1 VVVGGGL
8 IGTSIGWRIAQAG
21 VAVAVVTG
29 ERAAA
34 ASQVAAG
41 MLAPVSETTFT
52 DQVVLPLKVASLRRF
67 ADFAAELEAATGLP
81 AGLRKAPTLSVGYDA
96 DDAARLRAFADFLDR
111 TGFSCER
118 LTGRECRSH
127 EPLLTPAIQAGLL
140 VAEDWSCDNRLLL
153 LALIAAARQAG
164 VREVAGFVHAVT
176 SRDGQVT
183 GVELA
188 DGSTVAANQVVIAN
202 GAWAAQIGGI
212 PALPVRPVK
221 GQILRLDPGRL
232 TGPTLTV
239 RAFARGSEVYLVP
252 RDSGRELVV
261 GATVEELGFDH
272 RVTAGG
278 VYELLRDA
286 RTVLPLTAE
295 YALTETAV
303 GWRPGTPDNA
313 PILGRS
319 ELDGL
324 LLATGHYRNGVLLTP
339 ITAEV
344 IVKLVVSGELD
355 PIAAGFGLDRF
366 ASGGRGGVVP
376 PGVSTASGGRGGVVP
391 PGVST
396 APVGEPIR

>member
-1 VVVGGGL
+1 VVVVGGGL
-8 IGTSIGWRIAQAG
+8 IGTSIAWRLAQAG

-52 DQVVLPLKVASLRRF
+52 DQAVLPLNLASLRRYP
-67 ADFAAELEAATGLP
+67 DFAAELESATGLP
-81 AGLRKAPTLSVGYDA
+81 AGLRQGPTLSVGHDA

-118 LTGRECRSH
+118 LTGRDCRGH
-127 EPLLTPAIQAGLL
+127 EPLLTPAIRAGLL

-153 LALIAAARQAG
+153 RALVAATRQVG

-176 SRDGQVT
+176 SSDGRVT
-183 GVELA
+183 GVERA
-188 DGSTVAANQVVIAN
+188 DGTTIAANQVVIAN
-202 GAWAAQIGGI
+202 GAWAAQLAGV
-212 PALPVRPVK
+212 PAIPVRPVK

-239 RAFARGSEVYLVP
+239 RAFTRGSEVYLVP
-252 RDSGRELVV
+252 RDGGRELVV

-286 RTVLPLTAE
+286 RTALPLTAE

-313 PILGRS
+313 PILGRC

-344 IVKLVVSGELD
+344 IAKLVVSDELD
-355 PIAAGFGLDRF
+355 PVAAGFGLGRF
-366 ASGGRGGVVP
+366 APGGRGGSSPPESAQPQGARGAVP
-376 PGVSTASGGRGGVVP
+376 PGVST
-391 PGVST
+391 T
-396 APVGEPIR
+396 QVGEPIR